1 MQDKK
6 YFSRS
11 WSMLTRDRG
20 WFKPLLVMSA
30 ANLVPIAG
38 ALGNK
43 GYGLEWARL
52 TAWGVDSAPKQ
63 KGVAVGKCIGSG
75 WRGFVVDL
83 VWGLIYMLATVLV
96 SVIGSIFPGIL
107 GDLVSSLLA
116 FVTMIVSVV
125 WSIVVMIAEVRA
137 SIYESIGAG
146 LKFGTVFQM
155 IKRDTDGFFRVVL
168 INLVGT
174 IIIMVV
180 MFFVTLL
187 FSIMLMP
194 ALLQLMTNDVS
205 SYVLAATLATSIA
218 VAMPLIIIVGYA
230 ISFVVEGL
238 KLIVI
243 NAVGLWMRQFNV
255 PEWGRSEDP
264 LPNMEQTSQPD
275 YASDYPTGY
284 PMDQQEP
291 EVPFEPQPVFTPE
304 PASSAAPAYAPA
316 PACEPEPQPEA
327 MPEPGAEPEV
337 VPEFASDYQPEP
349 MPEFVPEPESAPVA
363 VPEPKIAIEA
373 EIESGQVF
381 DSDPESAFNPDPEP
395 LPNTSSVPEPE
406 VYADAT
412 QTLPTAMQE
421 TNVLA
426 LDATTELPRSEED
439 ANALES
445 AGLDDNQVR
454 VDELYHEFLD
464 VVKDNDLTDDE

>member
-1 MQDKK
+1 
-6 YFSRS
+6 
-11 WSMLTRDRG
+11 MLTRDRG

-63 KGVAVGKCIGSG
+63 KNVAVGKCIGSG

-146 LKFGTVFQM
+146 LKFGTVFEM

-238 KLIVI
+238 RLIVV
-243 NAVGLWMRQFNV
+243 NAIGLWMRQFNV

-264 LPNMEQTSQPD
+264 LPSAEQTGPQGYGYANSTNEQPM
-275 YASDYPTGY
+275 GY
-284 PMDQQEP
+284 PVSQQER
-291 EVPFEPQPVFTPE
+291 EQVVAPQPVPE
-304 PASSAAPAYAPA
+304 PA
-316 PACEPEPQPEA
+316 PE
-327 MPEPGAEPEV
+327 
-337 VPEFASDYQPEP
+337 
-349 MPEFVPEPESAPVA
+349 PEFVPAPVPVPVPDPASEPASEPEFEPASAPEPDSEPEVA
-363 VPEPKIAIEA
+363 PISEPVLDFSPEPTIAIEPSPVPEPVVEPAP
-373 EIESGQVF
+373 Q
-381 DSDPESAFNPDPEP
+381 DSEDDVADADKTTVILSATQP
-395 LPNTSSVPEPE
+395 LPT
-406 VYADAT
+406 DA
-412 QTLPTAMQE
+412 QE
-421 TNVLA
+421 TTVIA
-426 LDATTELPRSEED
+426 LDATTELPRNEED
-439 ANALES
+439 SATETPAESES
-445 AGLDDNQVR
+445 AESEDDQTHVE
-454 VDELYHEFLD
+454 ELYQEFLE
-464 VVKDNDLTDDE
+464 VVESNDLSDDE